1 MRLLSLYSTDA
12 TIPIWMLCH
21 FLDHHSNSI
30 IRGQPFQFLLLV
42 VFHFLL
48 IWAISGFHGFLRKR
62 SSTSFFHAYHSIRF
76 AWFFTTD
83 ILTTPWI
90 FYPSSSHLMT
100 PNLSLL
106 SNCVSPTS
114 LLVVTANGSP
124 MNVVYALVLFSLLHP
139 LYHPPLMS
147 SMCLN
152 YLLALFP
159 QVNCLILV
167 LTFILFYWL
176 YCTGPGVQQANLGR
190 P

>member
-1 MRLLSLYSTDA
+1 MSLLSLNSTDA

-21 FLDHHSNSI
+21 FLNHHSNSI
-30 IRGQPFQFLLLV
+30 IRGRPFQFLLLV
-42 VFHFLL
+42 VFHLPSHLSNFRFSWL
-48 IWAISGFHGFLRKR
+48 SPKG

-83 ILTTPWI
+83 ILTTPRI
-90 FYPSSSHLMT
+90 LYPGSSHLMT

-114 LLVVTANGSP
+114 PLVVTANGSP
-124 MNVVYALVLFSLLHP
+124 MNVVYAPVLFSLLHP
-139 LYHPPLMS
+139 LYYPPLMS

-167 LTFILFYWL
+167 LTFSLLLVVL
-176 YCTGPGVQQANLGR
+176 YRTGCPTSKV
-190 P
+190 